1 MKRNQCNPEERRCS
15 RKRRRVCFQP
25 EFIHS
30 DEERRKPRHHQG
42 GKIDLTAKTPVAVNP
57 MPAQISAFDPYTI
70 DLTSPSLVNII
81 ARPSTPFMIDLTH

>member
-1 MKRNQCNPEERRCS
+1 MKRKQCNPEERRCS
-15 RKRRRVCFQP
+15 RKRRRVCFKP
-25 EFIHS
+25 EFIHN
-30 DEERRKPRHHQG
+30 DEERRHPRHQG
-42 GKIDLTAKTPVAVNP
+42 GRIDLTAKTPVAVNP